1 MNSFRYFLS
10 GLLLLFVGS
19 MQAQDSFGDPP
30 EPQVPVF
37 YYPLTVTCDPDV
49 AGTASGRGS
58 YAPETVVT
66 VSTSARSGYTFS
78 HWTLNG
84 ERIAQPASF
93 SHTTTADAMDFV
105 AHYNLDP
112 IDPAEPTMNVK
123 SRLYLTSEPEGI
135 CTFNRTSG
143 AFVQADQYVAV
154 DVTNA
159 DQWYEFT
166 GWYNGSVLVSD
177 VQSFNYLTDYQ
188 DVTLTAHFR
197 ELPFTPVDPSDPESQ
212 GGDIQTL
219 DNGDANGDGSVDVT
233 DAVAVIN
240 AYLSGDSSSINV
252 SVADVNRDG
261 VIDITD
267 AVAIINLY
275 LNNQ

>member
-84 ERIAQPASF
+84 ERIEQPASF
-93 SHTTTADAMDFV
+93 SYTTTADAMDFV

-166 GWYNGSVLVSD
+166 GWYNGNVLVSD

-240 AYLSGDSSSINV
+240 AYLSGDNSSINV